1 VKTQKQF
8 AAAFV
13 VMAATVFAAGID
25 IERPLAATQCG
36 KATWYDLQGRTA
48 SGEPGSPDQLAA
60 AHRTLPFGTRVKVEN
75 LDNGRSVV
83 VRINDRG
90 PVERDRVIDLSRA
103 AATQLGFIKEGLAQV
118 RLTALGGDDRLLEG
132 SCADSGAVAVLV
144 PEPRE
149 RPQAPPDTMAAR
161 FALAFQEDDWAQAEM
176 AKAIEALTTH
186 ARLSGKECL
195 GGLRGASNC
204 QGK

>member
-1 VKTQKQF
+1 VKTRKQS
-8 AAAFV
+8 ARAFV
-13 VMAATVFAAGID
+13 GLAAMAFTAGIA
-25 IERPLAATQCG
+25 IEQPLAASECG
-36 KATWYDLQGRTA
+36 KATWYDLRGRTA

-60 AHRTLPFGTRVKVEN
+60 AHRTLPFGTRVKVED

-90 PVERDRVIDLSRA
+90 PTDRGRVIDLSRA
-103 AATQLGFIKEGLAQV
+103 AATQLGFISAGLAQV
-118 RLTALGGDDRLLEG
+118 RLTTLGGDDRRAKG
-132 SCADSGAVAVLV
+132 SCAESGVVAVLV

-186 ARLSGKECL
+186 ARLSGKACL
-195 GGLRGASNC
+195 GGLPRVSAC
-204 QGK
+204 PDK